1 MVKTRREIDE
11 IISTYKKALKIL
23 GINAEKVILYGSY
36 ASGRA
41 GEGSDI
47 DLIVVSSDF
56 ANKNV
61 RERLELLGI
70 ASARIMEPIQ
80 AQGYTPDELDA
91 KDRSS
96 FIREVLEYGK
106 VAA

>member
-1 MVKTRREIDE
+1 MVKTRREINE
-11 IISTYKKALKIL
+11 IIKKYKKSLKTL
-23 GINAEKVILYGSY
+23 GINTEKVILYGSY
-36 ASGRA
+36 AYGRA

-56 ANKNV
+56 VDKNI

-80 AQGYTPDELDA
+80 AQGYTPGELHA

-96 FIREVLEYGK
+96 FIREILGDQGRS
-106 VAA
+106 

>member
-1 MVKTRREIDE
+1 MLKTRHEINE
-11 IISTYKKALKIL
+11 IIKKYKKSLTTL
-23 GINAEKVILYGSY
+23 GINTEKVILYGSY
-36 ASGRA
+36 AYDKA

-56 ANKNV
+56 EDKNI

-70 ASARIMEPIQ
+70 ASARIIEPVQ
-80 AQGYTPDELDA
+80 AQGYTLGELQA

-96 FIREVLEYGK
+96 FVREILEYGT

>member
-11 IISTYKKALKIL
+11 IISKYKNALKLL

-56 ANKNV
+56 ADKNV

-80 AQGYTPDELDA
+80 AQGYTPGELDA

-96 FIREVLEYGK
+96 FIREVFEYEP
-106 VAA
+106 